1 MSADSVWLGLRT
13 LVLDR
18 HDRRAAVT
26 AALGLSFV
34 RVKALRMVADQPLTM
49 RTLAEHLATDPP
61 YVTVMVADLV
71 ARGLVTRE
79 PHPADRRARL
89 VTITPAGAAAAAEAD
104 RILGAAPAALRALD
118 AADLAALDRIVTR
131 LLDHPR

>member
-18 HDRRAAVT
+18 HDRRAQVT
-26 AALGLSFV
+26 ATLGLSFV

-61 YVTVMVADLV
+61 YVTVMVADLA

-79 PHPADRRARL
+79 PHPDDRRARL
-89 VTITPAGAAAAAEAD
+89 VTITEAGAAAAAEAN
-104 RILGAAPAALRALD
+104 RILGTAPTSLRDLD
-118 AADLAALDRIVTR
+118 PADLATLDRIVTS
-131 LLDHPR
+131 LLDQP

>member
-1 MSADSVWLGLRT
+1 MSADSVWLRLRT

-18 HDRRAAVT
+18 HDRRAQVT

-34 RVKALRMVADQPLTM
+34 RVKALRMVADQPLTL
-49 RTLAEHLATDPP
+49 RTLAERLATDPP

-89 VTITPAGAAAAAEAD
+89 VTITPAGSAAAAEAD
-104 RILGAAPAALRALD
+104 RILGTAPASLRDLG
-118 AADLAALDRIVTR
+118 AADLATLDRIVTR
-131 LLDHPR
+131 LLDHPS

>member
-1 MSADSVWLGLRT
+1 MSADAVWLGLRT

-49 RTLAEHLATDPP
+49 RTLAERLATDPP

-79 PHPADRRARL
+79 PHPDDRRARL
-89 VTITPAGAAAAAEAD
+89 VTVTAAGAAVAAEAD
-104 RILGAAPAALRALD
+104 RILGTAPAALRALD
-118 AADLAALDRIVTR
+118 PADLATLDRIVTT
-131 LLDHPR
+131 LLEHP